1 MEHLLFSIYDE
12 KAHAY
17 LPPFTLPRSDMAIR
31 TFADCINSDSHAFA
45 RNPGDYS
52 LYEIGMFDD
61 STGEITTHAV
71 RINHGVGLSYK
82 KLDPTLRYEG
92 PTNGDQQPISDGP
105 PIQPS
110 SSG

>member
-31 TFADCINSDSHAFA
+31 TFSDCINSDTHAFS
-45 RNPGDYS
+45 RHPGDYT
-52 LYEIGMFDD
+52 LYELGVFDD
-61 STGEITTHAV
+61 NTGEISTHPV
-71 RINHGVGLSYK
+71 RTNLGVGLAFK
-82 KLDPTLRYEG
+82 KLDPPLKYEG
-92 PTNGDQQPISDGP
+92 PSNGDQQPISDGP

-110 SSG
+110 TVS